1 MFELA
6 WPASILLLPLPWLL
20 RWLLPPAKRPEAALQ
35 IGFMTR
41 LQRLDASQPS
51 RPHPARRTAPLIL
64 IWLLLVFASARP
76 QLLGA
81 PLPPPSSG
89 RDMMLAVDLSA
100 SMDTRD
106 LTLDD
111 KPANRLS
118 VVQHWLDSLIEQ
130 RSGDR
135 IGLILFGTRAYVQS
149 PLTYDLDSVRQ
160 WLDEAFIGLAGRD
173 TAIGDAIGLAIK
185 RLMAQP
191 ANSRVLLLVTDGA
204 NTTGG
209 ISPVQAARLAA
220 DEHIRIFTIGVGAES
235 KGNNDLMSLLEGNAD
250 PASDLDEATLQEIA
264 NVTDG
269 AYFRV
274 RDSASLAA
282 AVQRIE
288 QLEPSLR
295 SGPASRKALPLYH
308 WPLAAAL
315 LISLLWSSPML
326 RRRLNA
332 G

>member
-6 WPASILLLPLPWLL
+6 WPASLLLLPLPWLL

-35 IGFMTR
+35 IAFLAR
-41 LQRLDASQPS
+41 LQRLNAAQLSAAGT
-51 RPHPARRTAPLIL
+51 HRRSAPLIL
-64 IWLLLVFASARP
+64 IWLLLVLAAARP

-106 LTLDD
+106 MRLDD
-111 KPANRLS
+111 QPSDRLS
-118 VVQHWLDSLIEQ
+118 VVKHWLDALIEQ
-130 RSGDR
+130 RTGDR

-149 PLTYDLDSVRQ
+149 PLTYDLHSVRQ

-185 RLMAQP
+185 RLMEQP
-191 ANSRVLLLVTDGA
+191 TNSRVLLLVTDGA
-204 NTTGG
+204 NTAGS
-209 ISPVQAARLAA
+209 ISPIQAARLAA

-235 KGNNDLMSLLEGNAD
+235 QGNTDLMSLLEGNAD
-250 PASDLDEATLQEIA
+250 PASDLDEPTLQEIA
-264 NVTDG
+264 KITDG

-274 RDSASLAA
+274 RDSASLAS
-282 AVQRIE
+282 AVERIE

-295 SGPASRKALPLYH
+295 SGPATRQALPLYH
-308 WPLAAAL
+308 WPLAIAL
-315 LISLLWSSPML
+315 LISLLWSSPSL
-326 RRRLNA
+326 RRRLHA
-332 G
+332 D

>member
-20 RWLLPPAKRPEAALQ
+20 RWLLPPATRPEAALQ
-35 IGFMTR
+35 ITFMAR
-41 LQRLDASQPS
+41 LQRLDAVQPS
-51 RPHPARRTAPLIL
+51 RPHPARQAAPLIL
-64 IWLLLVFASARP
+64 IWLLLVFAAARP

-106 LTLDD
+106 LTLAG
-111 KPANRLS
+111 KPTDRLS
-118 VVQHWLDSLIEQ
+118 VVKHWLDNLIEQ

-204 NTTGG
+204 NTAGG

-220 DEHIRIFTIGVGAES
+220 DEHIRIFTIGVGAENQ
-235 KGNNDLMSLLEGNAD
+235 GNTDLMSMLEGNAD

-264 NVTDG
+264 NVSDG

-274 RDSASLAA
+274 RDSESLAA
-282 AVQRIE
+282 AISRIE

-295 SGPASRKALPLYH
+295 SGPASRKAQPLYY

-315 LISLLWSSPML
+315 LISLIWSSPLL
-326 RRRLNA
+326 RRRLHA

>member
-6 WPASILLLPLPWLL
+6 WPASLLLLPLPWLL

-35 IGFMTR
+35 VAFLQR
-41 LQRLDASQPS
+41 LQRLNTAQPS
-51 RPHPARRTAPLIL
+51 RTHPGRRSAPFIL
-64 IWLLLVFASARP
+64 IWLLLVLAAARP

-111 KPANRLS
+111 QPADRLS
-118 VVQHWLDSLIEQ
+118 VVKHWLGQLIDQ

-135 IGLILFGTRAYVQS
+135 LGLILFGSRAYVQS
-149 PLTYDLDSVRQ
+149 PLTYDLGSVRQ
-160 WLDEAFIGLAGRD
+160 WLDESFIGLAGRD

-185 RLMAQP
+185 RLIAQP
-191 ANSRVLLLVTDGA
+191 TNSRVMLLVTDGA
-204 NTTGG
+204 NTAGS
-209 ISPVQAARLAA
+209 ISPIQAARLAA
-220 DEHIRIFTIGVGAES
+220 DEHIRIFTIGVGAENT
-235 KGNNDLMSLLEGNAD
+235 GNNDLMSLLEGNAD
-250 PASDLDEATLQEIA
+250 PASDLDESTLQEIA
-264 NVTDG
+264 KVTDG

-282 AVQRIE
+282 AINRIE

-295 SGPASRKALPLYH
+295 TGPASRKAQPLYY

-315 LISLLWSSPML
+315 LISLLWSSPTL

-332 G
+332 A